1 MKRSKITRSF
11 QVTIPKEI
19 REALGL
25 QIGDYLN
32 MYVDEKGRII
42 MEKKVV
48 RRKTFRAGRP
58 LTPEEI
64 DEIIAK
70 GLGENIAGGGD

>member
-1 MKRSKITRSF
+1 VKRSKITRSF

-25 QIGDYLN
+25 QIGDYLD

-42 MEKKVV
+42 MEKKVL

-64 DEIIAK
+64 DGIIAK

>member
-32 MYVDEKGRII
+32 IYVDEKGRII

>member
-1 MKRSKITRSF
+1 VKRSKITRSF

>member
-1 MKRSKITRSF
+1 VKRSKITRSF

-25 QIGDYLN
+25 QIGDYLD

-42 MEKKVV
+42 MEKKVL
-48 RRKTFRAGRP
+48 RRKTFRAGRS

-64 DEIIAK
+64 DGIIAK

>member
-1 MKRSKITRSF
+1 MRRSKITRSF

-42 MEKKVV
+42 MEKKVQ

-70 GLGENIAGGGD
+70 GLGENIAGSGD

>member
-1 MKRSKITRSF
+1 VKRSKITRSF

-25 QIGDYLN
+25 QIGDYLD

-42 MEKKVV
+42 MEKKVL

-64 DEIIAK
+64 EGIIAK
-70 GLGENIAGGGD
+70 GLCENIAGGSD

>member
-1 MKRSKITRSF
+1 VKRSKITRSF

-32 MYVDEKGRII
+32 IYVDEKGRII